1 MPAPSPPGT
10 DDTFVV
16 IGESN
21 VARRVCASL
30 QQRGSEVLHL
40 SAPGDEEL
48 RKAMAREPQGVAVL
62 VHDDVVALRYALAAA
77 HIAPGVP
84 LVATVFDQ
92 TVSEQLVRLLPHCH
106 VTSPAELAV
115 PTLVAPCLEP
125 GLLAVHRTDHGVT
138 AVRATG
144 SALTEEPWALARS
157 SRWRARVGRVMG
169 QLRPHDAGTRLLLG
183 GLAGLAAVLVGDWA
197 WLTFGSGHAAAASFH
212 EAARIVATVGPAP
225 GSGKPTAYL
234 VLSALAILATVVFT
248 AAFTAGVV
256 DRLLG
261 PRLVGL
267 VGPRALPRSGH
278 VVVVGLGQVGLRMC
292 QELQRLGVAVV
303 GVERDSA
310 APNLRIARTL
320 GIPVLVAHGGDRAV
334 LERLGLPRA
343 RALAAVGSD
352 DLDNI
357 AVAVAAH
364 GVAPGTRV
372 VLRAGEHEAIA
383 ETRSLLPLGTTRDV
397 TCLSATY
404 VVARLVGV
412 AATTVVGWDSVFH
425 VDVPGEG
432 LVAWP
437 AASRAACGH
446 VALVQRPGADA
457 AR

>member
-1 MPAPSPPGT
+1 VPAPAPPETGG
-10 DDTFVV
+10 TFVV

-40 SAPGDEEL
+40 CAPGDEEL
-48 RKAMAREPQGVAVL
+48 RKAMVREPRGVAVL

-77 HIAPGVP
+77 HIAPDVP
-84 LVATVFDQ
+84 LVATVFDH

-125 GLLAVHRTDHGVT
+125 ELLAVRRTDRGVR
-138 AVRATG
+138 AVRAAG
-144 SALTEEPWALARS
+144 AALTEAPWALGRTA
-157 SRWRARVGRVMG
+157 RWRVRAGRITG

-183 GLAGLAAVLVGDWA
+183 GLAGLVAVLVGDWA
-197 WLTFGSGHAAAASFH
+197 WLTFGAGHAAAESFH

-225 GSGKPTAYL
+225 GSGKPAAYL
-234 VLSALAILATVVFT
+234 LLSALAILATVVLT
-248 AAFTAGVV
+248 AAFTAGLV

-303 GVERDSA
+303 GVERDPA

-334 LERLGLPRA
+334 LERLRLSRS

-397 TCLSATY
+397 TSLSATH

-412 AATTVVGWDSVFH
+412 AATAVVVRDGELH
-425 VDVPGEG
+425 VDVPGDG

-437 AASRAACGH
+437 ASSRAECGH
-446 VALVQRPGADA
+446 VDPSERPRSAA